1 MSVDS
6 IEQHERLI
14 EAMLDDQCWPSGGAD
29 RLRVDTHISTVVL
42 AGSLAYKI
50 KKPLD
55 LGFLD
60 FVTLASREHACH
72 EELRLNRRLAPEIYL
87 GVSAIT
93 GRPDRPEIDGAGEV
107 IDWAVRMR
115 RFEPH
120 AVLSEQ
126 PDRLDAELVLDL
138 ATRVAGFHR
147 GLEPLPG
154 GADYAA
160 PARVWA
166 PVEQNFRQIREF
178 AGQDVADL
186 ERIAC
191 WSEEQFALRRSQF
204 GDRVGAGAIRE
215 CHGDLHLGNIALIDG
230 RAVVFDAIEFD
241 PALRWIDTVNDIAFL
256 YMDLH
261 GRGRADLANRFVDRY
276 MQVLGDYEGLALL
289 RFYAV
294 YRAMVRAKIASIR
307 MSQLQDPA
315 ARRSALDEVSG
326 YVALAESLTRQG
338 PAGIVI
344 THGVSG
350 SGKSYVAESLGDRL
364 PAVSLRSDVERK
376 RLLGLAATDM
386 ATAQGG
392 YTAELTARTY
402 DRLVR
407 LAGTVVAAGYVA
419 VVDATFL
426 RRAQREQFRELARR
440 LSVPFVIIDCDANP
454 EILRQ
459 RIIRRMADRD
469 NVSDADLSVLE
480 RQLATR
486 EPLTAEERADS
497 IGVTPTTRLDLDDLV
512 ALLGGDASAS

>member
-1 MSVDS
+1 MTVDNA
-6 IEQHERLI
+6 EQHERLI
-14 EAMLDDQCWPSGGAD
+14 EAMLDCARWPQGGAD
-29 RLRVDTHISTVVL
+29 RVRIDTHISTVVL

-60 FVTLASREHACH
+60 FVTLASREHACR
-72 EELRLNRRLAPEIYL
+72 EELRLNRRLAPEVYL
-87 GVSAIT
+87 DVVAIT
-93 GRPDRPEIDGAGEV
+93 GTVGRPAIDGEGEV

-115 RFEPH
+115 RFDPH

-126 PDRLDAELVLDL
+126 PGRLDAALVDEL

-147 GLEPLPG
+147 NEAPAPG
-154 GADYAA
+154 GSAGRTLEA
-160 PARVWA
+160 VWA

-178 AGQDVADL
+178 AGLPVAGL
-186 ERIAC
+186 EHVAG
-191 WSEEQFALRRSQF
+191 WSESQF
-204 GDRVGAGAIRE
+204 SGLRGDLAKRADAVRE

-261 GRGRADLANRFVDRY
+261 GHGRADLANRFVDRY
-276 MQVLGDYEGLALL
+276 MQELGDYGGLVVL

-294 YRAMVRAKIASIR
+294 YRAMVRAKIAAIR
-307 MSQLQDPA
+307 SGQLDDAGGRQA
-315 ARRSALDEVSG
+315 AIEEVTR
-326 YVALAESLTRQG
+326 YVALAGTLTQRG
-338 PAGIVI
+338 AVGIVI

-350 SGKSYVAESLGDRL
+350 SGKSYAAASLADVL
-364 PAVSLRSDVERK
+364 PTVCLRSDVERK
-376 RLLGLAATDM
+376 RLLGLAATDA

-402 DRLVR
+402 DRLAQ
-407 LAGTVVAAGYVA
+407 LAGTVVAAGYLA

-426 RRAQREQFRELARR
+426 RRSQRERFRDLARQ
-440 LSVPFVIIDCDANP
+440 LAVPFLVLDCDAEP
-454 EILRQ
+454 AVLRQ
-459 RIIRRMADRD
+459 RIVARRADHK

-480 RQLATR
+480 RQLAGR
-486 EPLTAEERADS
+486 EPLTEAERACS
-497 IGVTPTTRLDLDDLV
+497 IHVTPGTPVDLKELAVRL
-512 ALLGGDASAS
+512 GR